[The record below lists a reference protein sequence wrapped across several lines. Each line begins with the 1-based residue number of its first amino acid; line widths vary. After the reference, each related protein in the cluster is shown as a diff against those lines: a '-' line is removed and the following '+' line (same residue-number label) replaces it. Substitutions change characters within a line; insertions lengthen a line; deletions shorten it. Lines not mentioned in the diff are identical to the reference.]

1 MKTKTMI
8 AAAMAGIFVSA
19 AAQDLMA
26 QPRTDFRPDET
37 VLLYGEKLVD
47 NTDPVVAKKVTS
59 AGFRMEEDNGLT
71 GLKKSMNTETSATS
85 MSTQGSTSIFRRIRT
100 DRW

>member
-47 NTDPVVAKKVTS
+47 NTHRV
-59 AGFRMEEDNGLT
+59 LI
-71 GLKKSMNTETSATS
+71 
-85 MSTQGSTSIFRRIRT
+85 Q
-100 DRW
+100 